1 MFQEKIEAVYELRIV
16 AIGRRLFPFKVVCT
30 KKDRALDIKSHDMK
44 HLQHS
49 PCEISI
55 DLRTKILLLLDQFSL
70 PFSSM
75 DFLVDAQGTEYFVD
89 LNPNGQWLWLELLT
103 GTVMS
108 DTFAKML
115 VTRKLPVEH
124 L

>member
-1 MFQEKIEAVYELRIV
+1 
-16 AIGRRLFPFKVVCT
+16 
-30 KKDRALDIKSHDMK
+30 
-44 HLQHS
+44 
-49 PCEISI
+49 
-55 DLRTKILLLLDQFSL
+55 
-70 PFSSM
+70 M